1 MVCRPGKLTSTMR
14 ACFIFF
20 VMLGCSFSS
29 LLQAQSPASS
39 KIFQTGRN
47 SDGKP
52 AVTIRLKASDDNE
65 DTLTNEYVFAS
76 EKGFLG
82 PSSNPT
88 DQSGFAN
95 KENTVF
101 GVSYEPVTKAC
112 FVKLFLLNASG
123 TLVLVN
129 NVNTRAAKLLRA
141 PWAERVR
148 EFLRIEK
155 IVGRHVYLQTTDF
168 STGARPT
175 HNFSVLVAP
184 DGTLTLREAA
194 GTPSPSASGVLQQP
208 RFRAEHIAAWAQ
220 KAPNGSRGT
229 R

>member
-1 MVCRPGKLTSTMR
+1 MRPL
-14 ACFIFF
+14 FIFLLS
-20 VMLGCSFSS
+20 LGCTFCN
-29 LLQAQSPASS
+29 LLQAQSPPSS
-39 KIFQTGRN
+39 KVFQTGRN
-47 SDGKP
+47 SDNKP
-52 AVTIRLKASDDNE
+52 VITILLRASSDNQ
-65 DTLTNEYVFAS
+65 DQLTNEYIFAS

-123 TLVLVN
+123 TLVFVN
-129 NVNTRAAKLLRA
+129 NVNARAAKLLPA
-141 PWAERVR
+141 PWAANARD
-148 EFLRIEK
+148 FLRIEK
-155 IVGRHVYLQTTDF
+155 IVGRRVYLQTIDF

-184 DGTLTLREAA
+184 DGTLTLR
-194 GTPSPSASGVLQQP
+194 
-208 RFRAEHIAAWAQ
+208 
-220 KAPNGSRGT
+220 
-229 R
+229 

>member
-1 MVCRPGKLTSTMR
+1 MR
-14 ACFIFF
+14 AHFISLLI
-20 VMLGCSFSS
+20 LGCSFAN
-29 LLQAQSPASS
+29 LLQAQSPAPS
-39 KIFQTGRN
+39 KIFETGRN
-47 SDGKP
+47 SDSKP
-52 AVTIRLKASDDNE
+52 IVTIRLQASSDNA
-65 DTLTNEYVFAS
+65 DVLTNEYVFAS

-123 TLVLVN
+123 TLVFVN
-129 NVNTRAAKLLRA
+129 NVNVRAAKLLRA
-141 PWAERVR
+141 PFAEQAR
-148 EFLRIEK
+148 EFLRIEN
-155 IVGRHVYLQTTDF
+155 IVGRRVYLQTVDF

-184 DGTLTLREAA
+184 DGTLRLR
-194 GTPSPSASGVLQQP
+194 
-208 RFRAEHIAAWAQ
+208 
-220 KAPNGSRGT
+220 
-229 R
+229 

>member
-1 MVCRPGKLTSTMR
+1 MATRL
-14 ACFIFF
+14 ALFLI
-20 VMLGCSFSS
+20 LGCSFCN
-29 LLQAQSPASS
+29 LLYAQAIVPS

-52 AVTIRLKASDDNE
+52 IVTIRLQASGDNQDE
-65 DTLTNEYVFAS
+65 LTDVYVFSS

-95 KENTVF
+95 REHTVF

-123 TLVLVN
+123 TLVFVN
-129 NVNTRAAKLLRA
+129 NVNARAAKLLPAR
-141 PWAERVR
+141 WAANGR

-155 IVGRHVYLQTTDF
+155 IVGRRVYLQTVDF

-184 DGTLTLREAA
+184 DGTLTLR
-194 GTPSPSASGVLQQP
+194 
-208 RFRAEHIAAWAQ
+208 
-220 KAPNGSRGT
+220 
-229 R
+229 

>member
-1 MVCRPGKLTSTMR
+1 MAEASSNIIVAGQNIGQTKLGSNGAVYLAKLGQHHIRTL
-14 ACFIFF
+14 FIFLLS
-20 VMLGCSFSS
+20 LGCTFCNS
-29 LLQAQSPASS
+29 LQAQSPPSS
-39 KIFQTGRN
+39 KVFQTGRN
-47 SDGKP
+47 SDNKP
-52 AVTIRLKASDDNE
+52 VVTILVQASSDNQDE
-65 DTLTNEYVFAS
+65 LTDEYIFAS

-123 TLVLVN
+123 TLVFVN
-129 NVNTRAAKLLRA
+129 NVNARAAKLLPA
-141 PWAERVR
+141 PWAANARD
-148 EFLRIEK
+148 FLRIEK
-155 IVGRHVYLQTTDF
+155 IVGRRVYLQTIDF

-184 DGTLTLREAA
+184 DGTLRLR
-194 GTPSPSASGVLQQP
+194 
-208 RFRAEHIAAWAQ
+208 
-220 KAPNGSRGT
+220 
-229 R
+229 

>member
-1 MVCRPGKLTSTMR
+1 MR
-14 ACFIFF
+14 ARFIFF
-20 VMLGCSFSS
+20 FILGCSFCN

-52 AVTIRLKASDDNE
+52 IVTIRLQASGDKE
-65 DTLTNEYVFAS
+65 DELTNVYIFAS

-123 TLVLVN
+123 TLVFVN
-129 NVNTRAAKLLRA
+129 NMNTRAAELLPA
-141 PWAERVR
+141 PWAERAR
-148 EFLRIEK
+148 EFLRIEY
-155 IVGRHVYLQTTDF
+155 IVGRYVYLQTVDF

-175 HNFSVLVAP
+175 HNFRVLVAP
-184 DGTLTLREAA
+184 NGTLTLR
-194 GTPSPSASGVLQQP
+194 
-208 RFRAEHIAAWAQ
+208 
-220 KAPNGSRGT
+220 
-229 R
+229 

>member
-1 MVCRPGKLTSTMR
+1 MR
-14 ACFIFF
+14 
-20 VMLGCSFSS
+20 S
-29 LLQAQSPASS
+29 LLAFLVNGSLFCTFSLAASAGPASV
-39 KIFQTGRN
+39 FHTDRTP
-47 SDGKP
+47 DGKP
-52 AVTIRLKASDDNE
+52 IVIIRITASSDNQDE
-65 DTLTNEYVFAS
+65 LNTQYIFQS

-95 KENTVF
+95 QDNTVF

-129 NVNTRAAKLLRA
+129 NVNTRAAKLLPA
-141 PWAERVR
+141 PWAANAR

-155 IVGRHVYLQTTDF
+155 IVHRRVYLQTIDF

-184 DGTLTLREAA
+184 DGTL
-194 GTPSPSASGVLQQP
+194 
-208 RFRAEHIAAWAQ
+208 
-220 KAPNGSRGT
+220 
-229 R
+229 

>member
-1 MVCRPGKLTSTMR
+1 MR
-14 ACFIFF
+14 ARFIFF
-20 VMLGCSFSS
+20 LVLGCSFCT
-29 LLQAQSPASS
+29 LLQAKSPASS

-52 AVTIRLKASDDNE
+52 IVTIRLQASGDNE
-65 DTLTNEYVFAS
+65 DELTNEYVFAS

-123 TLVLVN
+123 TLVFVN
-129 NVNTRAAKLLRA
+129 NVNARAARLLPS
-141 PWAERVR
+141 PWAERAR
-148 EFLRIEK
+148 EFLRIER
-155 IVGRHVYLQTTDF
+155 IVGRRVYLQITDF
-168 STGARPT
+168 STGSRPT

-184 DGTLTLREAA
+184 DGALTLR
-194 GTPSPSASGVLQQP
+194 
-208 RFRAEHIAAWAQ
+208 
-220 KAPNGSRGT
+220 
-229 R
+229 

>member
-1 MVCRPGKLTSTMR
+1 MPAL
-14 ACFIFF
+14 
-20 VMLGCSFSS
+20 FSS
-29 LLQAQSPASS
+29 SILGFSFCNLLQAQSPASS

-52 AVTIRLKASDDNE
+52 IVTIRLQASGDNE
-65 DTLTNEYVFAS
+65 DQLTNEYVFAS

-123 TLVLVN
+123 TLVFVN
-129 NVNTRAAKLLRA
+129 NVNTRAA
-141 PWAERVR
+141 
-148 EFLRIEK
+148 
-155 IVGRHVYLQTTDF
+155 VGSFCASKR
-168 STGARPT
+168 S
-175 HNFSVLVAP
+175 LVAASTYRP
-184 DGTLTLREAA
+184 WIFQPEPGQPTI
-194 GTPSPSASGVLQQP
+194 SASLLP
-208 RFRAEHIAAWAQ
+208 RMAL
-220 KAPNGSRGT
+220 
-229 R
+229 